1 MADDHGHDHPE
12 PEGIVRTT
20 APQQAFGSREVGV
33 GLVVFAV
40 GLVLTFGIPLALTL

>member
-20 APQQAFGSREVGV
+20 APQQAFDTRDAGI
-33 GLVVFAV
+33 GLVVLAV
-40 GLVLTFGIPLALTL
+40 GLVFTFGIALALTL